1 MHFVLR
7 YPCHFPHVPEHAFN
21 VTDGRRFVP
30 VRGYIEHSCD
40 QGSHLTEGAETA
52 MGPLGKVHSFLS
64 AKQPFDESVELLT
77 SDQRQIGEAF
87 TRGGDIG
94 TGQAKG
100 CAPFLVPCQP
110 VPQTYDERADQLFRR
125 VARAKLR

>member
-7 YPCHFPHVPEHAFN
+7 DPCHLPHVPEYVFN
-21 VTDGRRFVP
+21 VTDGRRLVP

-40 QGSHLTEGAETA
+40 QGSHLTEGAETT

-110 VPQTYDERADQLFRR
+110 VPQTHDECAGQLFRR
-125 VARAKLR
+125 VARAELR